1 MHVGGGRKMANLENL
16 GRKIANGENLSQI
29 CHNSPKIGQNKPK
42 YA

>member
-1 MHVGGGRKMANLENL
+1 MQGGGRKMANFGGGKWQIGINL
-16 GRKIANGENLSQI
+16 AQI